1 MKIARFFLLVGLSL
15 ALTFASIYPIFANAP
30 KSQKIV
36 FTSNRD
42 GNNEIYIMNPD
53 GTGQTNLTRH
63 EASDLQPAWSP
74 MGKQILF
81 ASNRDGIYNLYLMD
95 ADGANV
101 EKVFNDF
108 KSRFAPAWSPD
119 GRQISYIRSDAV
131 RELYVAS
138 LEKKNEKR
146 VAPVGDFDG
155 YSNWS
160 ADGTKI
166 VFDAPLRPENT
177 TSRIHI
183 FDLKTGQKEVLFGNV
198 VGISV
203 GSPRWSPS
211 GDKIVFSWFEG
222 GNSSIYIMND
232 DGSGTERIVQPLAGF
247 STDYPDW
254 SPNGNALV
262 YERYDIDIKSKNR
275 HIYTVDLNGGE
286 PKKLTGKGMN
296 FFADW
301 FDPAYALPVQPQPHL
316 LTTVWGK
323 VKARNY
329 GKLGK

>member
-1 MKIARFFLLVGLSL
+1 MKIASFFLLVGLSL
-15 ALTFASIYPIFANAP
+15 ALTFTSVDSIFASAP
-30 KSQKIV
+30 TTEKIA

-42 GNNEIYIMNPD
+42 GNNEVYIMNPD

-63 EASDLQPAWSP
+63 KASDFQPAWSP
-74 MGKQILF
+74 TGAQILF
-81 ASNRDGIYNLYLMD
+81 ASTREGVSNLYLMD

-101 EKVFNDF
+101 EKVFDDF
-108 KSRFAPAWSPD
+108 RSRMAPAWSPD
-119 GRQISYIRSDAV
+119 GRQISYVRDDGA
-131 RELYVAS
+131 RELYMAS
-138 LEKKNEKR
+138 LDKKIEKR
-146 VAPVGDFDG
+146 VAPVGRFDG

-166 VFDAPLRPENT
+166 VFDAPLMAGHT

-183 FDLKTGQKEVLFGNV
+183 FNLITRQKEVLFGKV
-198 VGISV
+198 IGTSMD
-203 GSPRWSPS
+203 SPTWSPS
-211 GDKIVFSWFEG
+211 GAKIVFNWFEG

-232 DGSGTERIVQPLAGF
+232 DGNEAERIVQPLAGF
-247 STDYPDW
+247 STAHPDW
-254 SPNGNALV
+254 SPDGNTLV
-262 YERYDIDIKSKNR
+262 YERYDLKSNNR

-286 PKKLTGKGMN
+286 PERLTRKGIN

-323 VKARNY
+323 IKVRD
-329 GKLGK
+329 

>member
-1 MKIARFFLLVGLSL
+1 MKIRNFFVLCHFGL
-15 ALTFASIYPIFANAP
+15 ALMFVSYPIFANAP

-42 GNNEIYIMNPD
+42 GNNEIYIMNLD

-63 EASDLQPAWSP
+63 EASDFQPAWSP
-74 MGKQILF
+74 TGAQILF
-81 ASNRDGIYNLYLMD
+81 ASNRDGRSNLYLMD
-95 ADGANV
+95 ADGTNV
-101 EKVFNDF
+101 KKVFDDF
-108 KSRFAPAWSPD
+108 GSRLAPAWSPD
-119 GRQISYIRSDAV
+119 GRQISYIRTGAV
-131 RELYVAS
+131 KELYIAS
-138 LEKKNEKR
+138 LDEKIEKR
-146 VAPVGDFDG
+146 VAPVGNFDG

-183 FDLKTGQKEVLFGNV
+183 FDLITGQKEVLLGNV
-198 VGISV
+198 VGISI

-286 PKKLTGKGMN
+286 PKKLTGKGIN

-301 FDPAYALPVQPQPHL
+301 FDPAYALPVQPQPYL

-323 VKARNY
+323 LKTRD
-329 GKLGK
+329 

>member
-1 MKIARFFLLVGLSL
+1 MKRIRSFVFVCVNLVLLFTYVGQVWAKAPTTEKIA
-15 ALTFASIYPIFANAP
+15 
-30 KSQKIV
+30 

-53 GTGQTNLTRH
+53 GTEQTNLTQH
-63 EASDLQPAWSP
+63 KASDAQPAWSP
-74 MGKQILF
+74 TGKQILF
-81 ASNRDGIYNLYLMD
+81 TSNRDGMPDLYLMN
-95 ADGANV
+95 ADGTNGQ
-101 EKVFNDF
+101 KVFKDL
-108 KSRFAPAWSPD
+108 KLRSAPAWSPD
-119 GRQISYIRSDAV
+119 GRQISYIRDDGA
-131 RELYVAS
+131 RELYIAS
-138 LEKKNEKR
+138 LDGKNEAR
-146 VAPVGDFDG
+146 VAPVGRFDG

-183 FDLKTGQKEVLFGNV
+183 FDLITRQKEVLLGKV
-198 VGISV
+198 VGISI

-254 SPNGNALV
+254 SPDGNALV

-275 HIYTVDLNGGE
+275 HIYTVDLSGGE

-323 VKARNY
+323 LKTRD
-329 GKLGK
+329 

>member
-1 MKIARFFLLVGLSL
+1 MK
-15 ALTFASIYPIFANAP
+15 SIRSFIFACVNLVLLFTYVGQVWAKAP
-30 KSQKIV
+30 TTEKIV

-63 EASDLQPAWSP
+63 KASDAQPAWSP
-74 MGKQILF
+74 TGKQILF
-81 ASNRDGIYNLYLMD
+81 TSNRDGMPDLYLMN
-95 ADGANV
+95 ADGTNV
-101 EKVFNDF
+101 QKVFKDL
-108 KSRFAPAWSPD
+108 KLRSAPAWAPD
-119 GRQISYIRSDAV
+119 GKQISYTRNDAV
-131 RELYVAS
+131 RELFIAS
-138 LEKKNEKR
+138 LDGKNKER
-146 VAPVGDFDG
+146 VAPVGRFDG

-160 ADGTKI
+160 AEGTKI
-166 VFDAPLRPENT
+166 VFDAPLMEGHT

-183 FDLKTGQKEVLFGNV
+183 FNLITGEKEVLFGKV
-198 VGISV
+198 VGISTN
-203 GSPRWSPS
+203 SPRWSPS
-211 GDKIVFSWFEG
+211 GDKIVFNWFEG

-232 DGSGTERIVQPLAGF
+232 DGSETERIVQPLAGF

-254 SPNGNALV
+254 SPNGNVLV

-275 HIYTVDLNGGE
+275 HIYTVDLNGGD
-286 PKKLTGKGMN
+286 PRKLTGKGMN

-323 VKARNY
+323 LKTRD
-329 GKLGK
+329 